1 MVNREEKIEQ
11 IVQFVKDH
19 PESLASRTVLRRF
32 VGMDYEVNEE
42 FYHGLEDILQV
53 SELNQ
58 AEIDSCYDL
67 IK

>member
-42 FYHGLEDILQV
+42 FYHGLEDILQA